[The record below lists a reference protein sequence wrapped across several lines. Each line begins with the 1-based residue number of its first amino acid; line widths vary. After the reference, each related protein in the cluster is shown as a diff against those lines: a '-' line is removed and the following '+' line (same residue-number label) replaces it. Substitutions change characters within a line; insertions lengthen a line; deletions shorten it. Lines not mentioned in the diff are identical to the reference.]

1 ASALASRPAA
11 HGQLHSGR
19 SGLVRLSVP
28 VGAPV
33 QTPAGP
39 ASAAQVGATGG
50 QVPDLAGL
58 GARAAIGP
66 PVGADRGPDSVADI
80 DVQDRLL
87 EGEGP
92 RPARSRSSTTRPA
105 ACS

>member
-1 ASALASRPAA
+1 
-11 HGQLHSGR
+11 
-19 SGLVRLSVP
+19 GLVHHYVR
-28 VGAPV
+28 VGVHV
-33 QTPAGP
+33 QTPEGP
-39 ASAAQVGATGG
+39 AFAAQVGATGG

-58 GARAAIGP
+58 GARAAMDP

-87 EGEGP
+87 EGEVP

-105 ACS
+105 ACSCTPRRCPPLRRCTP